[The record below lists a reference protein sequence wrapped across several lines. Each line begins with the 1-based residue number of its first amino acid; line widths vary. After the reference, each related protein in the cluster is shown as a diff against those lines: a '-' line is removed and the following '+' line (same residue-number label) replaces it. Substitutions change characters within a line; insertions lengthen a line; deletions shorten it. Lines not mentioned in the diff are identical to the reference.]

1 RRRRADVAGGILTAL
16 RAGWASRTAALV
28 AATAAAIALLP
39 PGCSLGNVSQDD
51 CTSDGACAVAFGL
64 GSTCGDGFCSAPAT
78 CARNV
83 DCRDA
88 VGGAVVCEDAR
99 CRAATVDPRCSIS
112 EPEGLL
118 AELSGEGATGP
129 RLLIGALFEQGSG
142 NQVART

>member
-1 RRRRADVAGGILTAL
+1 
-16 RAGWASRTAALV
+16 
-28 AATAAAIALLP
+28 
-39 PGCSLGNVSQDD
+39 SQDD

-112 EPEGLL
+112 EREGLL

-129 RLLIGALFEQGSG
+129 RLIIGARFEQGTG
-142 NQVART
+142 NQVARTAAARLAVREMNAAGGVRGQPISLVVCDPG